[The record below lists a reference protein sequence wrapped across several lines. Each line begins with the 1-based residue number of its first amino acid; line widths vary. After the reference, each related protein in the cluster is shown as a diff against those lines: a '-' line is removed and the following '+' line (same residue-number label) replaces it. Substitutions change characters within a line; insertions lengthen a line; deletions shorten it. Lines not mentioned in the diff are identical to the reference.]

1 MSRCSLKC
9 RVSIGARFDGPY
21 ENPRKQSGASLERGA
36 PVTTVPLH
44 DGSTRPKT
52 VLLVEDDAAVRESF
66 MKGLVDHGFDILE
79 SASGEEALGLVQ
91 NRKET
96 IEVAIVDMNMPEM
109 WGDEFARRL
118 ALVSP
123 ETKVIFISGHSEDF
137 LHIGGS
143 LTGDEIFFAKP
154 FCPML
159 LLKKIKEMLGIEDVV
174 VPTPVGTSPAAEN
187 PQPQPPHFTEH
198 PDLHMETDRH
208 VE

>member
-1 MSRCSLKC
+1 MLK
-9 RVSIGARFDGPY
+9 RGGPVTA
-21 ENPRKQSGASLERGA
+21 ASLRDE
-36 PVTTVPLH
+36 
-44 DGSTRPKT
+44 STRPKT

-79 SASGEEALGLVQ
+79 SANGDEALGLVQ

-96 IEVAIVDMNMPEM
+96 IEVAIVDMNLPEM

-118 ALVSP
+118 AIVSP
-123 ETKVIFISGHSEDF
+123 KTKVIFISGHTEDF

-159 LLKKIKEMLGIEDVV
+159 LLQKLKELLGIEDVV
-174 VPTPVGTSPAAEN
+174 VPAPVGASPAAEN
-187 PQPQPPHFTEH
+187 PHPQPPHFTGY
-198 PDLHMETDRH
+198 PDLHMEKDQH